1 MPKFILLVNH
11 DGGVF
16 EEPMDTWQPGD
27 IAAHF
32 DYYALLT
39 KELTE
44 SGEMVQFMA
53 LADPRQ
59 ARTVRAD
66 GVAAPVV
73 TDGPFAESKEV
84 LMRLQRL
91 RRRVRGAGPGDR
103 RPHLGRAR
111 ARRCP
116 HPAAGRGAAGHGRR
130 ARRTVNSGGGTSGRA
145 PGAPHGGEAA
155 R

>member
-1 MPKFILLVNH
+1 MPKFALLVNH

-39 KELTE
+39 EELTE

-53 LADPRQ
+53 LADPRL

-66 GVAAPVV
+66 GIAPAVV

-84 LMRLQRL
+84 LAGLNVFDVESEERALEIAARISA
-91 RRRVRGAGPGDR
+91 VPGPGGVPTQQPVEVRQVMADE
-103 RPHLGRAR
+103 
-111 ARRCP
+111 
-116 HPAAGRGAAGHGRR
+116 HG
-130 ARRTVNSGGGTSGRA
+130 
-145 PGAPHGGEAA
+145 EL
-155 R
+155 